1 MKAKRQAAEDG
12 RHWPDDGKMHQEAPY
27 PEVLANLL
35 NKVRYRDNWFF
46 RLAAIDRGQGSL
58 GLTLIITARVADS
71 RNRHEVINVNHYM
84 PVPPAACDERS
95 WTRWLFEQILLVER
109 HEAMEFFELLHM
121 ADYLGQDGNRY
132 DQVERPYSPSHGPGN
147 DPYMIRE
154 VGTVEDQRTSFTGE
168 LHDH

>member
-1 MKAKRQAAEDG
+1 M
-12 RHWPDDGKMHQEAPY
+12 
-27 PEVLANLL
+27 LANLL